1 MPSRSLFWFC
11 FKNALW
17 AAAKSPA
24 VSRVESLRRALTAS
38 ACRTH
43 ARTHAHTHTQTHR
56 WSAQPPGSVNQ
67 SETIRRARPEES
79 SGEGKDRHPGP
90 AVLSLL
96 SQDRP
101 LKQQTSNT
109 TGTRP
114 RPGLHSAPER
124 GILSFHSNWA
134 TRKAGERLSGG
145 PLNNHILVSPRC
157 R

>member
-11 FKNALW
+11 FKNAFW

-24 VSRVESLRRALTAS
+24 VSRAESFHRALTAS

-56 WSAQPPGSVNQ
+56 WSVQPPGSVNQ

-79 SGEGKDRHPGP
+79 SGEGERQTSRASCAEPAVPGP
-90 AVLSLL
+90 
-96 SQDRP
+96 P

-114 RPGLHSAPER
+114 RPRLHSAPEW

-134 TRKAGERLSGG
+134 TRKAGEQLSGG